1 MVAAEA
7 KRKASEWPEVREVS
21 VEDLIEIMGNGCRD
35 FRRAPRFGL
44 MCAGLYVLVGW
55 VILALLAYFN
65 LPYLAYPLA
74 MGFALIAPFAGVV
87 FYAISEH
94 LEKDKPLNWSSLWSS
109 IRKAAGRDI
118 RWMAVVTGFT
128 LVIWLDIAAILF
140 FGFMGFA
147 SFDVNFLTKLFT
159 TAEGLTF
166 LVIGNT
172 AGALIALFVF
182 SISVVSFPMLYDR
195 DVDFVTAMVTSVKV
209 VKANPRSMVLWCL
222 IIAGLTGIS
231 ILSVFVGFL
240 VVLPVVGHASWHL
253 YRRAVAPA
261 AVVEDTAATLQA
273 PA

>member
-1 MVAAEA
+1 MVATEA
-7 KRKASEWPEVREVS
+7 KRPAHEWPEVKKVS
-21 VEDLIEIMGNGCRD
+21 VEDLIEIMGTGCKD

-44 MCAGLYVLVGW
+44 LCAGIYVLVGW
-55 VILALLAYFN
+55 IILALLAYFN

-74 MGFALIAPFAGVV
+74 MGFALVAPFAGVV

-94 LEKDKPLNWSSLWSS
+94 LEKNKPLTASSLWSS
-109 IRKAAGRDI
+109 IKIAAGRDV

-147 SFDVNFLTKLFT
+147 SFDADFLTKLFT

-166 LVIGNT
+166 LIIGNT

-209 VKANPRSMVLWCL
+209 VQANPVAMILWC
-222 IIAGLTGIS
+222 IIIGVLTGLS
-231 ILSVFVGFL
+231 ILSVFIGFL

-253 YRRAVAPA
+253 YRRAVAPETQSA
-261 AVVEDTAATLQA
+261 ASPILQE